1 MLAFPKGIV
10 EAKIKACFREFTKNA
25 LAQERWFE
33 NLSAP
38 RSDSSLKNT
47 QFQQ

>member
-1 MLAFPKGIV
+1 MLALPKKIR
-10 EAKIKACFREFTKNA
+10 EAEIKACFREFTGNT

-47 QFQQ
+47 QF